1 LEFVRIHFHQ
11 LTEPIATDALV
22 DGSLGLTS
30 PLSPQLTSLAPTPR
44 FLPATSPR
52 ACGDPNR

>member
-1 LEFVRIHFHQ
+1 LEFVRIHFQQ
-11 LTEPIATDALV
+11 LTEPIV
-22 DGSLGLTS
+22 
-30 PLSPQLTSLAPTPR
+30 TSLPDVARVPSIFVAVDVAGASPR